1 MTTALRLRGVHRMA
15 NLKKIC
21 QALIR
26 YRSMLLGAILVGL
39 VWTTLFFFLKN
50 EHDSA
55 ERAAIQNSTN
65 LAGALEEHLSRSL
78 SEIDRSLKII
88 RTLYAR
94 DSAKVDLADWL
105 KSSRILNDD
114 VLKVSVVDRDGHVRF
129 SSGGAVARRPS
140 DARDTEYFRTHANAQ
155 SDELVISKPQIDSNT
170 GNWSLQ
176 LSRRIENRDG
186 SFDGVAVAT
195 LDPAYLTR
203 IYNSVNIGNYGY
215 IRVIGFDGIVR
226 ATSGHGPSSLGKDFS
241 GADLFN
247 RIPIALSG
255 WYYTSSGL
263 SDNVQRLIAYRSVDG
278 YPIVITVGLAAPEI
292 FSRLEAQRRSGHI
305 LAIILTLLIL
315 TVTAFSVRGQL
326 SRESAKK
333 RLEHANMF
341 LNATVAN
348 MPHGICMFGPDKKLV
363 LANDL
368 YSTMYGLDPAHIR
381 PGTTLPQII
390 AARIAVGC
398 CPKDTQKYATDRI
411 EEAFL
416 PDPGYLVD
424 ELKDGRTFAV
434 SRRAMPDGG
443 SVAVHQDITAHLR
456 AEKQLEEAKQ
466 FLNSIIENIPIAVVV
481 KDATTR
487 KFVLV
492 NRAFEAMLKVSKS
505 GVLGKT
511 VFDVY
516 RTKDAERINV
526 SDSEALA
533 GEFGAYASDY
543 EVEMP
548 DGDSRVLSTNRIVVR
563 DSQGVARHLI
573 VVIDDVTERK
583 KSEQRIAFMAHH
595 DVLTGLPNRLAIM
608 EKIEEAIAR
617 HRRRGDSFAV
627 LLLDLDRFKHVND
640 TLGHAVGDALLRET
654 AVRLKG
660 SLRETDVQARLG
672 GDEFAIVQDRENGQH
687 NSTFALADRITE
699 IISKPFNIESNEV
712 NIATSIGIALAPEH
726 ATSSESLMKMAD
738 LALYRAK
745 AGGRNRYRVFD
756 PEMSMAASARHEL
769 EGELRRAIQ
778 KDELELHYQP
788 IVDTKTLSV
797 CGAEA
802 LIRWRHPTKGMIL
815 PDQFIPLAEETGM
828 ITQIGEWL
836 LQTACTEAAGW
847 PNGVKVAVN
856 LSAVQFRKNNLMD
869 VVICALAQSGL
880 APERLEL
887 EITETALIE
896 SATEC
901 LPVLRQ
907 FKNLGIAIALDDF
920 GTGYSSLSQLMMF
933 PFDKIKVD
941 KSFTQNLTKRTE
953 CAAIIAAT
961 LTLAC
966 SLDIAT
972 TAEGVETLDQYR
984 LLRLAGVTSLQG
996 YLFQQPCLSTQIDF
1010 GRSYKFPEIED
1021 AA

>member
-1 MTTALRLRGVHRMA
+1 
-15 NLKKIC
+15 
-21 QALIR
+21 
-26 YRSMLLGAILVGL
+26 
-39 VWTTLFFFLKN
+39 
-50 EHDSA
+50 
-55 ERAAIQNSTN
+55 
-65 LAGALEEHLSRSL
+65 
-78 SEIDRSLKII
+78 
-88 RTLYAR
+88 
-94 DSAKVDLADWL
+94 
-105 KSSRILNDD
+105 
-114 VLKVSVVDRDGHVRF
+114 
-129 SSGGAVARRPS
+129 
-140 DARDTEYFRTHANAQ
+140 
-155 SDELVISKPQIDSNT
+155 
-170 GNWSLQ
+170 
-176 LSRRIENRDG
+176 
-186 SFDGVAVAT
+186 
-195 LDPAYLTR
+195 
-203 IYNSVNIGNYGY
+203 
-215 IRVIGFDGIVR
+215 
-226 ATSGHGPSSLGKDFS
+226 
-241 GADLFN
+241 
-247 RIPIALSG
+247 
-255 WYYTSSGL
+255 
-263 SDNVQRLIAYRSVDG
+263 
-278 YPIVITVGLAAPEI
+278 
-292 FSRLEAQRRSGHI
+292 
-305 LAIILTLLIL
+305 
-315 TVTAFSVRGQL
+315 
-326 SRESAKK
+326 
-333 RLEHANMF
+333 MF

-640 TLGHAVGDALLRET
+640 TLGHAIGDALLRET

-660 SLRETDVQARLG
+660 SLRETDVLARLG

>member
-155 SDELVISKPQIDSNT
+155 SDELAISKPQIDSNT

-443 SVAVHQDITAHLR
+443 SVAVHQDITAHLQ

-511 VFDVY
+511 VFDIY
-516 RTKDAERINV
+516 RTKDAKRINV

-573 VVIDDVTERK
+573 VVIDDVTEKK

-627 LLLDLDRFKHVND
+627 LLLDLDRFKYVND

-660 SLRETDVQARLG
+660 SLRETDVLARLG

-699 IISKPFNIESNEV
+699 IISKPFNIEGNEV

-856 LSAVQFRKNNLMD
+856 LSAVQFRKNNLID

-907 FKNLGIAIALDDF
+907 FK
-920 GTGYSSLSQLMMF
+920 TSVSQ
-933 PFDKIKVD
+933 
-941 KSFTQNLTKRTE
+941 
-953 CAAIIAAT
+953 
-961 LTLAC
+961 
-966 SLDIAT
+966 
-972 TAEGVETLDQYR
+972 
-984 LLRLAGVTSLQG
+984 
-996 YLFQQPCLSTQIDF
+996 
-1010 GRSYKFPEIED
+1010 
-1021 AA
+1021 

>member
-155 SDELVISKPQIDSNT
+155 SDELAISKPQIDSNT

-443 SVAVHQDITAHLR
+443 SVAVHQDITAHLQ

-511 VFDVY
+511 VFDIY
-516 RTKDAERINV
+516 RTKDAKRINV

-627 LLLDLDRFKHVND
+627 LLLDLDRFKYVND

-660 SLRETDVQARLG
+660 SLRETDVLARLG

-699 IISKPFNIESNEV
+699 IISKPFNIEGNEV

-856 LSAVQFRKNNLMD
+856 LSAVQFRKNNLID

-961 LTLAC
+961 LTLAR